1 MKVLGLL
8 GSPRKE
14 GNTATLMQEAFRA
27 AELSGAGTEMVYV
40 NGLKMRGCQSCY
52 ACRKTRQCKLKDD
65 MSPIYGKINEADA
78 VIFGTPIYMCEM
90 TSQLKAVV
98 DRLFPY
104 LNSDM
109 TSNMSKGKRCGLI
122 FCQNQADPNLF
133 LNYIKMTAFMFN
145 LLGFEKPKFLI
156 GHDLLEADKARQNKE
171 LMERAYEFGK
181 NLIAPGQ

>member
-1 MKVLGLL
+1 MKVLGFL

-27 AELSGAGTEMVYV
+27 AEAAGAETEMIYV
-40 NGLKMRGCQSCY
+40 NELSMRGCQSCY

-65 MSPIYGKINEADA
+65 MSPVYGKINEADA
-78 VIFGTPIYMCEM
+78 VIFGSPIYMCEM
-90 TSQLKAVV
+90 TSQLKGVV

-109 TSNMSKGKRCGLI
+109 TSNMKKGKRCGLI

-133 LNYIKMTAFMFN
+133 LNYIKTAAFMFS
-145 LLGFEKPKFLI
+145 LLGFEKPKILI
-156 GHDLLEADKARQNKE
+156 GHDLLEADKARQNQE
-171 LMERAYEFGK
+171 LMGRAFELGK
-181 NLIAPGQ
+181 NLTTPG